1 VTYHSVRG
9 DNLGKGTFR
18 MYPSLRV
25 PTAQL
30 NDRNTKSMTDAMEA
44 VQQSSS
50 MADDDSKDYT
60 RVTATG
66 LAATNITNNASNNKT
81 HSYKMLPP
89 WKVSA
94 ARREARKAMIDDI
107 QENAQVKTNS
117 HSRLKKK
124 KDDVVI
130 KEGEVRRNE
139 ALSDPRHCGVFDGLP
154 GDSSTDGG
162 ETNNSSILV
171 DTIEALQ
178 RSSSLALASVTSL
191 AFGANTDD
199 DGAIAPATNEVDDG
213 VVHDTVKREIAE
225 TSDKVILNDSLET
238 NEATTTIVK
247 PTMSACDQSES
258 AQRSS
263 VCVEYTVA
271 DYKQATKRD
280 PRWLLLMAR
289 DQISM
294 KKRTLPIVHRSSNN
308 AINMG
313 VKLSKLRNIV
323 KQKSKTLFERKKL
336 TKKMD
341 HQGRTC
347 KDMNVQTE
355 DMSVSSKLTKSTR
368 LSKDN
373 IEVTETELRQHM
385 NRIESEWK
393 SAWPMN
399 PDDDAANHQ
408 TNVSV
413 LSVSFDSKDIIVE
426 DNDFINFD
434 YYERTNT
441 TRYCGGFNPN
451 CIGGSLGPILE
462 ENSMSFTNGEEED
475 EEEERNN
482 SFDDDYSSITGTN
495 QMSYDTTYAT
505 SMDGTEVELF
515 MCGRNDR
522 NIDGLII
529 L

>member
-1 VTYHSVRG
+1 
-9 DNLGKGTFR
+9 
-18 MYPSLRV
+18 
-25 PTAQL
+25 
-30 NDRNTKSMTDAMEA
+30 
-44 VQQSSS
+44 
-50 MADDDSKDYT
+50 
-60 RVTATG
+60 
-66 LAATNITNNASNNKT
+66 
-81 HSYKMLPP
+81 
-89 WKVSA
+89 
-94 ARREARKAMIDDI
+94 MIDDI
-107 QENAQVKTNS
+107 QKNAQGTTNL

-154 GDSSTDGG
+154 GDSSTDEG

-191 AFGANTDD
+191 AFGATTDD
-199 DGAIAPATNEVDDG
+199 DGVIAPATNEVND
-213 VVHDTVKREIAE
+213 VVHDTVKHEIAE
-225 TSDKVILNDSLET
+225 TSDKVNLNDSLET
-238 NEATTTIVK
+238 NEATMTIVK
-247 PTMSACDQSES
+247 PMGSVIMSACDQSES

-289 DQISM
+289 DQI
-294 KKRTLPIVHRSSNN
+294 VHRSSNN
-308 AINMG
+308 AAINMG

-336 TKKMD
+336 TKMMD

-355 DMSVSSKLTKSTR
+355 DMMSVSSSKLTKTTR

-373 IEVTETELRQHM
+373 IEVTETELRQHL
-385 NRIESEWK
+385 NKIESEWK
-393 SAWPMN
+393 STWPMN
-399 PDDDAANHQ
+399 SDDANHQ
-408 TNVSV
+408 TNVSA

-426 DNDFINFD
+426 DNDFINVD
-434 YYERTNT
+434 YSERNNTT

-482 SFDDDYSSITGTN
+482 NSLDDDYSSITGTN
-495 QMSYDTTYAT
+495 QLSYDTTYAT

>member
-1 VTYHSVRG
+1 
-9 DNLGKGTFR
+9 
-18 MYPSLRV
+18 
-25 PTAQL
+25 
-30 NDRNTKSMTDAMEA
+30 
-44 VQQSSS
+44 
-50 MADDDSKDYT
+50 
-60 RVTATG
+60 
-66 LAATNITNNASNNKT
+66 
-81 HSYKMLPP
+81 
-89 WKVSA
+89 
-94 ARREARKAMIDDI
+94 
-107 QENAQVKTNS
+107 
-117 HSRLKKK
+117 
-124 KDDVVI
+124 
-130 KEGEVRRNE
+130 
-139 ALSDPRHCGVFDGLP
+139 
-154 GDSSTDGG
+154 
-162 ETNNSSILV
+162 
-171 DTIEALQ
+171 
-178 RSSSLALASVTSL
+178 L

-199 DGAIAPATNEVDDG
+199 DAVAPATNEVDD

-426 DNDFINFD
+426 DNDFINVD

-505 SMDGTEVELF
+505 SMDVTEVELF